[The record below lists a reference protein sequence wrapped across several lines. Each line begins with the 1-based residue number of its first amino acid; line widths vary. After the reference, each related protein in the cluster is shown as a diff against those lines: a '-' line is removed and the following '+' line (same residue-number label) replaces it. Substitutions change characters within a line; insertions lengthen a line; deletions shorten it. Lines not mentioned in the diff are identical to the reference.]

1 MINDTGV
8 IKKDFAPPIGV
19 EAGVREDTMRYSGGN
34 RSWVRVGAP
43 ATAIGLVLAAGAAQ
57 AQTTQAR
64 QPQATA
70 TADAG
75 SASPTSTVS
84 EVVVT
89 GFRNSLVQAITLK
102 RQTTAEV
109 DTILA
114 EDIGKFP
121 DLNLAESLQRIPG
134 VSITREGG
142 EGRQVTIR
150 GLGPQYTRT
159 TINGM
164 EALST
169 IGAPDNDGGVNRTRA
184 FDFTVFASDLF
195 NSLSVVKTAEADVD
209 EGSLGAT
216 VELHTA
222 EPFAFHKFTLQ
233 ATLKGDYNDQ
243 SGTVEPRGSFL
254 VADSTP
260 DGKFGALFSLSYSHR
275 DFTDNGASTVRWDQ
289 ANVLSTGGTTTPRWW
304 ASAR

>member
-1 MINDTGV
+1 
-8 IKKDFAPPIGV
+8 
-19 EAGVREDTMRYSGGN
+19 MRVSGGN
-34 RSWVRVGAP
+34 HRAWLRVGAS
-43 ATAIGLVLAAGAAQ
+43 ASAIGLALAAAGAAQ
-57 AQTTQAR
+57 AQTQGAA
-64 QPQATA
+64 QPPPASQDESAAKSTA
-70 TADAG
+70 AN
-75 SASPTSTVS
+75 TVG

-89 GFRNSLVQAITLK
+89 GFRNSLAKAIEVK
-102 RQTTAEV
+102 RSTTAEV

-150 GLGPQYTRT
+150 GLGPQYIRT

-195 NSLSVVKTAEADVD
+195 NSLTVQKTSEADAD

-222 EPFAFHKFTLQ
+222 EPFQYRKFTLIAQ
-233 ATLKGDYNDQ
+233 AKGDYNDMA
-243 SGTVEPRGSFL
+243 GTVEPRAAFL
-254 VADSTP
+254 ISDTTP
-260 DGKFGALFSLSYSHR
+260 DGKFGALFSIS
-275 DFTDNGASTVRWDQ
+275 
-289 ANVLSTGGTTTPRWW
+289 
-304 ASAR
+304 